1 MLQKYSQL
9 FQKIICGHKDHIKT
23 IVQFFK
29 MIFMKIYALIAMAS
43 ACFLLTSCTNDDV
56 DAQNLTTSTAVNQ
69 NEFNLREGDSISSDT
84 NPVKTNGKD

>member
-1 MLQKYSQL
+1 
-9 FQKIICGHKDHIKT
+9 
-23 IVQFFK
+23 
-29 MIFMKIYALIAMAS
+29 MKIYALIAMAS